1 MSNFLFYILASAIVI
16 LSLLAVSLPNLL
28 HGAIALVGS
37 FFATA
42 AIYILLQLEFV
53 ALAQIALY
61 VGGIVVFM
69 LMIILLTND
78 LGVDDRLSRV
88 SAGRQASKV
97 LIVLG
102 LLGALLVF
110 FKSNSSPLLAE
121 SAQHAAAPVSIDAIG
136 IRLLSTSNGFIVPF
150 EVLSLLL
157 LAALIGAV
165 VLSRREN
172 KKEDQQ

>member
-1 MSNFLFYILASAIVI
+1 MTDFFFYFFATTVVI

-37 FFATA
+37 FFITA
-42 AIYILLQLEFV
+42 ALYIMLQMEFL
-53 ALAQIALY
+53 ALAQSALY

-69 LMIILLTND
+69 LIIILLTND
-78 LGVDDRLSRV
+78 LGVDNSLSRV
-88 SAGRQASKV
+88 SAGRQAGKGV
-97 LIVLG
+97 IIAGLIIAFYL
-102 LLGALLVF
+102 F
-110 FKSNSSPLLAE
+110 FTSNPSPLL
-121 SAQHAAAPVSIDAIG
+121 HATAHRAAPVSIDEIG

-150 EVLSLLL
+150 EVVSLLL

-172 KKEDQQ
+172 KKEDKP

>member
-1 MSNFLFYILASAIVI
+1 MTDLLFYILATAMVI

-42 AIYILLQLEFV
+42 ALYIMLQMEFL

-61 VGGIVVFM
+61 IGGIVVFM
-69 LMIILLTND
+69 LIIILLTND

-88 SAGRQASKV
+88 TLERQVGKV
-97 LIVLG
+97 LIVVG
-102 LLGALLVF
+102 LLAALFLF
-110 FKSNSSPLLAE
+110 FKNNPSPLLTE
-121 SAQHAAAPVSIDAIG
+121 THKAAPVTIDQIG
-136 IRLLSTSNGFIVPF
+136 IRLLSTNNGFIIPF
-150 EVLSLLL
+150 EVISLLL

-165 VLSRREN
+165 VLSRREA
-172 KKEDQQ
+172 KKEEEQ

>member
-1 MSNFLFYILASAIVI
+1 MTDFLFYFFATTVVI

-42 AIYILLQLEFV
+42 AIYIMLQMEFL

-69 LMIILLTND
+69 LIIILLTND
-78 LGVDDRLSRV
+78 LGVDNSLSRV
-88 SAGRQASKV
+88 SAGRQVGKGVIIAGF
-97 LIVLG
+97 IT
-102 LLGALLVF
+102 ALYLF
-110 FKSNSSPLLAE
+110 FTSNPSPLLHSTA
-121 SAQHAAAPVSIDAIG
+121 HRAAPVSIDEIG

-150 EVLSLLL
+150 EVVSLLL

-172 KKEDQQ
+172 KKEDKP

>member
-1 MSNFLFYILASAIVI
+1 MNDFLFYVIASAVVL
-16 LSLLAVSLPNLL
+16 LSLLAVTLPNLL

-42 AIYILLQLEFV
+42 AIYIMLQMEFL

-69 LMIILLTND
+69 LIIILLTND
-78 LGVDDRLSRV
+78 LGVDNSLSRV
-88 SAGRQASKV
+88 SAGRQAGKGVIIAGLIAALCIFFTSNPSK
-97 LIVLG
+97 
-102 LLGALLVF
+102 LL
-110 FKSNSSPLLAE
+110 
-121 SAQHAAAPVSIDAIG
+121 HATAHRAAPVSIDEIG

-150 EVLSLLL
+150 EVVSLLL

-172 KKEDQQ
+172 KKEDKP